1 MSNQGPRRPYNVQS
15 NRWRSYTNSQEPIK
29 SETSAEDL
37 TQNQLRL
44 VLVGKTGAGKSATGN
59 TILGE
64 ERFLSDMSMG
74 SVTKECK
81 RECGTVARRNLLLV
95 DTPGLFDTD
104 LTDEQVQHELIHCLA
119 LSSPG
124 PHVFLLII
132 PIERYTEEQQRTVDM
147 IREMFHEDITHRTI
161 IVFSHAD
168 KLQEPIEKF
177 ISRQNQKVQ
186 DLVEMFGRR
195 YMAFNNT
202 DLTNRCQVVQLLE
215 MVDKLLVQNDN
226 THFTNQM
233 TEVML
238 KAKAIID
245 ERITINIRADVQKM
259 ADDRWTAFTA
269 DMKEDRQDSVRKKKR
284 VQGRINQIKSD
295 IKKEEQNEKPI
306 PERLRRWQESLE
318 MDQMIFRRLEEEER
332 ERVERDRTERMSLDA
347 WMHEE
352 QMMRESEKPKD
363 DSNYTKILTTLTS
376 FLLGMGIRSFA
387 PMLLAFLFP
396 AAPVVAEASIAMK
409 ILAQL
414 LNFAG
419 KGGAF
424 ILPAGIKIAT
434 LCTIQ

>member
-15 NRWRSYTNSQEPIK
+15 NRWRSYRNSQEPIK

-104 LTDEQVQHELIHCLA
+104 LTNERVQHELIHCLA

-186 DLVEMFGRR
+186 DLVEMFERR
-195 YMAFNNT
+195 YMAFDNT

-245 ERITINIRADVQKM
+245 ERRTINIRADVQKM

-269 DMKEDRQDSVRKKKR
+269 DMKEDRQDSMRKKKR

-306 PERLRRWQESLE
+306 PERLRRWRESLE
-318 MDQMIFRRLEEEER
+318 KDQMILIKLEQEER
-332 ERVERDRTERMSLDA
+332 ERVERERTERMSLDA

-352 QMMRESEKPKD
+352 QMMRESEKTKD
-363 DSNYTKILTTLTS
+363 DSYYTKILTMLTR
-376 FLLGMGIRSFA
+376 FLLGMGINSFA
-387 PMLLAFLFP
+387 SFLLSFLFP
-396 AAPVVAEASIAMK
+396 AAPVVAGGS
-409 ILAQL
+409 LAVGTLTQML
-414 LNFAG
+414 ALTG
-419 KGGAF
+419 EGGAF
-424 ILPAGIKIAT
+424 ILPTAIKIAS

>member
-15 NRWRSYTNSQEPIK
+15 NRWRSYRNSQEPIK
-29 SETSAEDL
+29 SEPPAEDL

-104 LTDEQVQHELIHCLA
+104 LTNEQLQHELIHCLA

-147 IREMFHEDITHRTI
+147 IREMFHDGITHRTI

-168 KLQEPIEKF
+168 RLREPIDLF
-177 ISRQNQKVQ
+177 ISKQNQKVQ
-186 DLVEMFGRR
+186 DLVEMFGKR
-195 YMAFNNT
+195 YIAFDNT
-202 DLTNRCQVVQLLE
+202 DLTNQCQVVQLLE

-245 ERITINIRADVQKM
+245 ERRTNNIRADVQKM

-269 DMKEDRQDSVRKKKR
+269 DMKEDRQDSERKKKR
-284 VQGRINQIKSD
+284 VQGRINQIVSD

-306 PERLRRWQESLE
+306 PERLRRWRESLE
-318 MDQMIFRRLEEEER
+318 MDQMILRRLEEEER
-332 ERVERDRTERMSLDA
+332 EREERERTERMSLDE
-347 WMHEE
+347 WIHEE
-352 QMMRESEKPKD
+352 MIMRESENTED
-363 DSNYTKILTTLTS
+363 YSNYIKILTILTS
-376 FLLGMGIRSFA
+376 FLLGLGISSFA

-396 AAPVVAEASIAMK
+396 AAPVVEVGIAAK
-409 ILAQL
+409 VLAQL
-414 LNFAG
+414 LNFPG
-419 KGGAF
+419 TGGAF
-424 ILPAGIKIAT
+424 ILPAGVKIAT